1 MFFLG
6 DVRVLNRRLGFRNG
20 LRALAAALALMPVGC
35 SVTTD
40 DGSASRGGIADLVLT
55 GGRLITLDEQ
65 HPAATALAARAGR
78 IVALGDDDEIRS
90 WIGDETEVIDLDGK
104 TAIPG
109 FVEGHAHFVN
119 LGNALLEVDLTV
131 FESWEA
137 MVSHLAEVA
146 ADRPAGTWIVGRGW
160 HQEKWNAPPPNAVEG
175 YPVHAMLSAAVPDHP
190 VALTHASGHAGMV
203 NAAAMRLA
211 GIDRNTPNPPGG
223 EILHDAAGEPTG
235 ALRETAHDA
244 VEALVAA
251 SQSDDVETRF
261 AAAVEAAGREC
272 LENGVTSF
280 QDAGSTFET
289 VERLQRLAEAG
300 ELPVRLWVML
310 KDDNDVLAERLPGFS
325 VKDAGDGFLTVGG
338 IKRWLD
344 GALGSHGAWLL
355 EPYHDLPSSSGLNIV
370 PLDEMAVT
378 AQLARDHDLQLC
390 VHAIGDRANR
400 ETLDLFEGTFGDR
413 EVLAARRWRVEH
425 AQHLALDDV
434 ERFAGLGVV
443 ASMQAVH
450 CTSDGP
456 WVPQRLGDRRS
467 ADGAYVWRKLL
478 DSGAVVINGTDAPVE
493 NIDPIANYVAAVT
506 RRMRTGD
513 PFFVDQA
520 MTRMEALEAATSR
533 AAWAAF
539 EEDDKGTLTV
549 GKLADVTVLSQDLL
563 TVPDAD
569 LPNTRVLMT
578 IIGGELRFRAE

>member
-1 MFFLG
+1 MP
-6 DVRVLNRRLGFRNG
+6 NRNHPFRIIC
-20 LRALAAALALMPVGC
+20 REMARTSALVAALAVLGC
-35 SVTTD
+35 TVTTVHG
-40 DGSASRGGIADLVLT
+40 DGDGDEGQADLVLT
-55 GGRLITLDEQ
+55 GGHLITLDAA
-65 HPAATALAARAGR
+65 HTDATALAARDGR
-78 IVALGDDDEIRS
+78 IVAIGGDAAIRE
-90 WIGDETEVIDLDGK
+90 WIGDDTEVVELDGK

-109 FVEGHAHFVN
+109 FVEGHAHFVG
-119 LGNALLEVDLTV
+119 LGQALLEVDLTG

-137 MVSHLAEVA
+137 MVAHLAEVA
-146 ADRPAGTWIVGRGW
+146 ADRPAGSWIVGRGW

-203 NAAAMRLA
+203 NAAALRLS
-211 GIDRNTPNPPGG
+211 GIDRETPDPPGG
-223 EILHDAAGEPTG
+223 EILHDASGEPTG
-235 ALRETAHDA
+235 ALRETAFDA
-244 VEALVAA
+244 VENLAA
-251 SQSDDVETRF
+251 ESEAGEADERF
-261 AAAVEAAGREC
+261 AAAVEAASREC

-280 QDAGSTFET
+280 QDAGSSFDT
-289 VERLQRLAEAG
+289 VERLRRAAEAG
-300 ELPVRLWVML
+300 DLPVRLWVML
-310 KDDNDVLAERLPGFS
+310 KDDNETLAERLPGFS
-325 VKDAGDGFLTVGG
+325 VKNAGDGYLTVGG

-378 AQLARDHDLQLC
+378 AELARDHELQLC
-390 VHAIGDRANR
+390 VHAIGDRANQ
-400 ETLDLFEGTFGDR
+400 ETLDLFEATFGDR
-413 EVLAARRWRVEH
+413 ETLAARRWRVEH
-425 AQHLALDDV
+425 AQHLSLDDV
-434 ERFAGLGVV
+434 ERFADLGVV

-456 WVPQRLGDRRS
+456 WVPARLGEQRS
-467 ADGAYVWRKLL
+467 EDGAYVWRKLL

-513 PFFVDQA
+513 PFYADQA

-539 EEDDKGTLTV
+539 EENDKGTLTV
-549 GKLADVTVLSQDLL
+549 GKLADITVLSQDLL
-563 TVPDAD
+563 TASEAELPD
-569 LPNTRVLMT
+569 TRVLMT
-578 IIGGELRFRAE
+578 IVGGELRFRAE